1 MVHNS
6 GYGRVG
12 IMGIDRNVGNGGSV
26 GFGNVGNGGNKGGSV
41 DFGNIGNGGSKGGSV
56 GNFSKGGST
65 GGSVGFESYL
75 QFANLLSTMNLTC
88 KKRHAYPHENT

>member
-1 MVHNS
+1 
-6 GYGRVG
+6 
-12 IMGIDRNVGNGGSV
+12 MGIDGNLGNGGSV

-56 GNFSKGGST
+56 G
-65 GGSVGFESYL
+65 FESYL

-88 KKRHAYPHENT
+88 NKRHVYLHEHT